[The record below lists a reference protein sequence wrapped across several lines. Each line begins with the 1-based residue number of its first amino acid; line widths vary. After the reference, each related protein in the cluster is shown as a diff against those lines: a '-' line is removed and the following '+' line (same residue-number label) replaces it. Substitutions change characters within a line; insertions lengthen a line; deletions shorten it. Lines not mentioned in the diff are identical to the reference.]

1 MQTKYKLKRLE
12 QIIKNMNS
20 LLIVY
25 TGGVDSTLKCTQ
37 V

>member
-12 QIIKNMNS
+12 QIIRNMNS
-20 LLIVY
+20 LLIAC